1 MYLCYRGIKYRLEE
15 TEGATLGKQD
25 TRRRQIKQT
34 AQHKTKQKI
43 LHLDFGTVSTVWYSS
58 FIILFIVQSL
68 QRVGRWESEAVNRRT
83 DN

>member
-1 MYLCYRGIKYRLEE
+1 MGNLDAHETVGIWHR
-15 TEGATLGKQD
+15 T
-25 TRRRQIKQT
+25 QT
-34 AQHKTKQKI
+34 NKTKNTAHKTKQV

-68 QRVGRWESEAVNRRT
+68 KKVVRWESKDVNRRT